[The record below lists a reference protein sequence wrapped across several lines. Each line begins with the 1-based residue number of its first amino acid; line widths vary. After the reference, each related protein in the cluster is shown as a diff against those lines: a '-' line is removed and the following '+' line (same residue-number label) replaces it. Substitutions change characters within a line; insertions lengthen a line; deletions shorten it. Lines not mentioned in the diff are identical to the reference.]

1 MHIQTTSVREKK
13 KNISVKSKRK
23 MSKATTKDQNI
34 KTKQTCNNNKKK
46 KQVNSLEDVSP
57 YTESEMDS
65 SSASYPKKR
74 MASKE

>member
-1 MHIQTTSVREKK
+1 MHIQTTSVRKKK
-13 KNISVKSKRK
+13 KNISEIKKKNVKSYNKR
-23 MSKATTKDQNI
+23 SKHKN
-34 KTKQTCNNNKKK
+34 KTNMQQQQKK